1 MPFGSRF
8 VSGTIAIAMAIG
20 FAALG
25 WWLWRS
31 FVPTHPV
38 AAPVY
43 GFIVVATGTLG
54 LYLAVRNLI
63 RPVPFAIQISEKGIT
78 AYRGRSP
85 DLILWSDIKGAHA
98 AIEGSQRV
106 TVPIIALELVDPRS
120 VYARLDSDKPRW
132 LGPDTGLRP
141 KYYPLASTGLDMK
154 PEQILLAVT
163 GAIRR
168 WGAADP
174 DRSPETNYSP
184 MFTRLP
190 GRAPFAIG
198 LILLVGL
205 LTAPFALLSP
215 PRWVEAAENCD
226 VRNRYDVHRRFDG
239 RQWRAAKKTTATW
252 TGPCVDGRAQ
262 GQGVLEWYRDGV
274 LTVRYSG
281 EMEGGRITGRGV
293 LTESQIRYEGTW
305 EDGGLREG
313 MATYPGGWR
322 YSGKWDS
329 GDWTR
334 GVLTVPGGYRL
345 EERWYRK
352 QLTGKNIAR
361 GPQGQYE
368 GNWTDGVPEGTG
380 VFVTSDGRRF
390 EGKWRA
396 GRPVDP
402 EVARLQDQERWD
414 CLWEITSR
422 RLSARTA
429 ICRSR

>member
-1 MPFGSRF
+1 MPLGSRVVGGTVAVALATGF
-8 VSGTIAIAMAIG
+8 SG
-20 FAALG
+20 LG

-31 FVPTHPV
+31 FAPTHPV

-43 GFIVVATGTLG
+43 GFIVVAIGALG

-63 RPVPFAIQISEKGIT
+63 RPVPFAIRISDTGIT

-85 DLILWSDIKGAHA
+85 ELILWSDIKGAHA
-98 AIEGSQRV
+98 AVEGDGRV
-106 TVPIIALELVDPRS
+106 NVPILALELVNPRPF
-120 VYARLDSDKPRW
+120 YARLDADKPRW

-141 KYYPLASTGLDMK
+141 NYYPLPCTGFDME
-154 PEQILLAVT
+154 PAQILRTVN

-168 WGAADP
+168 WGTANPDP
-174 DRSPETNYSP
+174 SPETRYGP
-184 MFTRLP
+184 IFTRLP

-198 LILLVGL
+198 LVLLVAL

-215 PRWVEAAENCD
+215 PRWVEAAENCE
-226 VRNRYDVHRRFDG
+226 VRNRYGGREWRR
-239 RQWRAAKKTTATW
+239 AKTTSVTW

-262 GQGVLEWYRDGV
+262 GLGVLEWFRDGV

-281 EMEGGRITGRGV
+281 QMEGGRITGRGE
-293 LTESQIRYEGTW
+293 LTESGTRYEGTW
-305 EDGGLREG
+305 KDGDLREG
-313 MATYPGGWR
+313 MATYSGGLR
-322 YSGKWDS
+322 YSGKWDR

-334 GVLTVPGGYRL
+334 GVLTAPGGYRL

-368 GNWTDGVPEGTG
+368 GNWAEGAPEGMG

-390 EGKWRA
+390 EGKWRN
-396 GRPVDP
+396 GRPIDP

-414 CLWEITSR
+414 CVWDISSR
-422 RLSARTA
+422 RFGVGTPR
-429 ICRSR
+429 CRNR

>member
-43 GFIVVATGTLG
+43 GFIVVATGALG
-54 LYLAVRNLI
+54 LCLAVRNLI
-63 RPVPFAIQISEKGIT
+63 RPVPFAIQISDKGIT

-98 AIEGSQRV
+98 AIESSQRV
-106 TVPIIALELVDPRS
+106 DVPIIALELVNPRPF
-120 VYARLDSDKPRW
+120 YARLDADKPRW

-141 KYYPLASTGLDMK
+141 KYYALASTGLDME
-154 PEQILLAVT
+154 PEQMLLAVNE
-163 GAIRR
+163 AIRR
-168 WGAADP
+168 WGTADP
-174 DRSPETNYSP
+174 DPSPETNFQAL
-184 MFTRLP
+184 FTRLP

-198 LILLVGL
+198 LVLLVAL
-205 LTAPFALLSP
+205 FTAPFALLSP
-215 PRWVEAAENCD
+215 PRWVEAAENCE
-226 VRNRYDVHRRFDG
+226 VRNRYGGREWRR
-239 RQWRAAKKTTATW
+239 AKATTVTW

-262 GQGVLEWYRDGV
+262 GTGVLEWFRDGSR
-274 LTVRYSG
+274 TVRYSG
-281 EMEGGRITGRGV
+281 HMEGGRITGRGE

-305 EDGGLREG
+305 KDGDLREG
-313 MATYPGGWR
+313 VATYPDGRR

-334 GVLTVPGGYRL
+334 GVLTAPGGYRL
-345 EERWYRK
+345 EDHWYRG
-352 QLTGKNIAR
+352 QLTRKGVAR

-368 GNWTDGVPEGTG
+368 GNWTNGVPEGTG

-390 EGKWRA
+390 EGQWRD

-402 EVARLQDQERWD
+402 EVARLQEQEKWD
-414 CLWEITSR
+414 CLWDSASR
-422 RLSARTA
+422 RFGDRSSGVGTAR
-429 ICRSR
+429 CRNR